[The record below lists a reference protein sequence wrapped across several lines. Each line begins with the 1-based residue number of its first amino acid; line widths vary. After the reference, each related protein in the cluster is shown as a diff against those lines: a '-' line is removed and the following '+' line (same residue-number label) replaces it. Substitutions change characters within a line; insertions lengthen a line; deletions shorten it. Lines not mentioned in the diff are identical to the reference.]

1 MSDQE
6 LLAIVIMVIA
16 GCTTVTRL
24 GMAWINRGGARS
36 AAGPSAVTAPEVESR
51 LVRIEHAVDSIAVEV
66 ERAAENQRFATR
78 LLSERSPTD
87 AGAARAREITHA
99 R

>member
-16 GCTTVTRL
+16 GCATVTRL
-24 GMAWINRGGARS
+24 GMAWIDRGARS
-36 AAGPSAVTAPEVESR
+36 AAGRWAVTAPEVESR

-78 LLSERSPTD
+78 LLRERSPID